1 MRGFSNSL
9 KMNCG
14 NSGINVAFVIAD
26 QPFRGTISNVQLGQG
41 ADAGVATAKDECK
54 SGGWADLTRT
64 DGSSFKNQG
73 DCIQYVN
80 TGK

>member
-1 MRGFSNSL
+1 
-9 KMNCG
+9 MN
-14 NSGINVAFVIAD
+14 
-26 QPFRGTISNVQLGQG
+26 LGQG
-41 ADAGVATAKDECK
+41 AAAGVATAKDECK
-54 SGGWADLTRT
+54 NGGWADLTRT